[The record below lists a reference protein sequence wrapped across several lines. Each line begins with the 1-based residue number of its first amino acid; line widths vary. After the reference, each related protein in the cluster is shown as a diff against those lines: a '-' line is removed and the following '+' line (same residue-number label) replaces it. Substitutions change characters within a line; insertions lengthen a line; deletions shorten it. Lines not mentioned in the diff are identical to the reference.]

1 MKKVV
6 LCLLVAVA
14 VTGFACAGTRYY
26 ACGHISESGPKVK
39 NVTLKNDCPTCVKAK
54 SGARQKAAQDFGN
67 GSAPNAYGACSDYEG
82 STYNQCESS
91 YLKTYSDHKSAAEG
105 NYQ

>member
-6 LCLLVAVA
+6 LCLLVAMA
-14 VTGFACAGTRYY
+14 VTGVVCAGTVHY
-26 ACGHISESGPKVK
+26 ACGHKKVVEGRRSQQMSGI
-39 NVTLKNDCPTCVKAK
+39 CSTCAEAK
-54 SGARQKAAQDFGN
+54 SGARQQASQDFGN
-67 GSAPNAYGACSDYEG
+67 GSAPNAYGACSDYKG
-82 STYNQCESS
+82 SAYDQCESS

>member
-14 VTGFACAGTRYY
+14 VTGVVCAGTKYY
-26 ACGHISESGPKVK
+26 ACGHVESKGYDVK
-39 NVTLKNDCPTCVKAK
+39 NGKLKEDCPTCSAK
-54 SGARQKAAQDFGN
+54 KRASQDFGN
-67 GSAPNAYGACSDYEG
+67 GSAPNAYGACSDYKG
-82 STYNQCESS
+82 SAYDQCESS
-91 YLKTYSDHKSAAEG
+91 YLKTYSDHKNAAEG

>member
-14 VTGFACAGTRYY
+14 VTGVVCAGAVTY
-26 ACGHISESGPKVK
+26 ACGHEKSRGRDVRSA
-39 NVTLKNDCPTCVKAK
+39 TLKEDCPMCRAK
-54 SGARQKAAQDFGN
+54 KSVAQDFVN
-67 GSAPNAYGACSDYEG
+67 GSVPNAYGACSGYTNNKEYD
-82 STYNQCESS
+82 QCEST

>member
-14 VTGFACAGTRYY
+14 VTGFVCAGTKYY
-26 ACGHISESGPKVK
+26 ACGHVESEGYDVNNGK
-39 NVTLKNDCPTCVKAK
+39 LKEDCPTCSAK
-54 SGARQKAAQDFGN
+54 KRAAQDFGS
-67 GSAPNAYGACSDYEG
+67 GSVPNSYGACNSYTSYEE
-82 STYNQCESS
+82 YDQCESS

>member
-14 VTGFACAGTRYY
+14 VTGVACAGTVTY
-26 ACGHISESGPKVK
+26 ACGHKKEVKGRPSQQVSGI
-39 NVTLKNDCPTCVKAK
+39 CPTCAEAK
-54 SGARQKAAQDFGN
+54 SGARQQASQDFGN
-67 GSAPNAYGACSDYEG
+67 GSAPNTYGACNGYTNYEE
-82 STYNQCESS
+82 YDQCESS